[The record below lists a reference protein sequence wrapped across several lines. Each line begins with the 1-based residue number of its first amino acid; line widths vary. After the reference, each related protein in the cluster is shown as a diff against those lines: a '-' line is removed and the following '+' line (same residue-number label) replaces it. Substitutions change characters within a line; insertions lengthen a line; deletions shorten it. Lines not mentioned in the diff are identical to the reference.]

1 MKGNFQFKTI
11 LKFNIV
17 DGLEHIKKKTLNE
30 RVKKKIK
37 ATKKKRERN
46 YIYSKTL
53 FLKILFF
60 LSTFP
65 LKLSGRR
72 HLLGRRREDTIHSPE
87 SKPLPVSQA

>member
-37 ATKKKRERN
+37 ATKKRGKEITFILRH
-46 YIYSKTL
+46 YS
-53 FLKILFF
+53 
-60 LSTFP
+60 
-65 LKLSGRR
+65 LKLYS
-72 HLLGRRREDTIHSPE
+72 S
-87 SKPLPVSQA
+87 